1 MRALLLSLILSMLAG
16 PACSQRI
23 PEAELAKSSPAV
35 VAFDIYMTCIR
46 AEFVA
51 GRPTFAK
58 ASELAEYVAYLDE
71 KCVTWT
77 VVWFPAFV
85 GYQIDQMT
93 PLRTQV
99 FITLRDGVLDNV
111 RSELAETLPKRVK
124 K

>member
-1 MRALLLSLILSMLAG
+1 MKRLLISLVLALFAG
-16 PACSQRI
+16 SACSQRI

-35 VAFDIYMTCIR
+35 MAFDIYMTCIR

-85 GYQIDQMT
+85 GYQMYQMT

-99 FITLRDGVLDNV
+99 FTTLRDGVLDNV
-111 RSELAETLPKRVK
+111 RGELAETLPKRVK